1 MFASIPSL
9 VTALFI
15 GAWTDMVGRRPALA
29 LPAIGS
35 SIEAVIVL
43 LTMYLKWPIYVLF
56 VGSAINGLCGFFT
69 TVAMATMAY
78 IADTTNESDRSFRLG
93 RCIIDLNL
101 HKQNTVINTHL

>member
-1 MFASIPSL
+1 M
-9 VTALFI
+9 
-15 GAWTDMVGRRPALA
+15 
-29 LPAIGS
+29 
-35 SIEAVIVL
+35 
-43 LTMYLKWPIYVLF
+43 LF

-101 HKQNTVINTHL
+101 HK

>member
-69 TVAMATMAY
+69 TVAMARWHTSLTPQMSL
-78 IADTTNESDRSFRLG
+78 TGVFVLVG
-93 RCIIDLNL
+93 
-101 HKQNTVINTHL
+101 V